1 MEGFEVTLGN
11 RTRDLPHR
19 TPHTHTNQLHQQLY
33 NNFYFISKSLLQNKL
48 ENNPQVAKAIR
59 SRLCK
64 NK

>member
-1 MEGFEVTLGN
+1 MKNSDKQQQE
-11 RTRDLPHR
+11 
-19 TPHTHTNQLHQQLY
+19 QQQL
-33 NNFYFISKSLLQNKL
+33 YFISKSLLQNKL